1 MGANER
7 IREALVPEF
16 LEHQEEK
23 AKDYNGSLV
32 PGVENADVLGAR
44 GQYAE
49 LWRKMAKL
57 KKSLW
62 DGQAL
67 VGEQPREVLLDFIGH
82 CFLAIDMLDRQ
93 QMAEDPP
100 MAAPA
105 ILCPR
110 CGHQAFM
117 HDDGKPRGGCIG
129 KGPGHACGCDYS
141 CQYIN
146 IQVQVELDRDA
157 SDRDRLRR
165 LVGHGYDRCAVC
177 AQTILVIEAQ
187 KGSAFDWEQDIP

>member
-16 LEHQEEK
+16 LKHQEEK

-62 DGQAL
+62 DGEAL

-100 MAAPA
+100 LPA
-105 ILCPR
+105 FTENR
-110 CGHQAFM
+110 
-117 HDDGKPRGGCIG
+117 
-129 KGPGHACGCDYS
+129 
-141 CQYIN
+141 
-146 IQVQVELDRDA
+146 
-157 SDRDRLRR
+157 SDRERLRT
-165 LVGHGYDRCAVC
+165 LVGHGWDNCAICREKV
-177 AQTILVIEAQ
+177 AIIEQAA
-187 KGSAFDWEQDIP
+187 GRPFDWEEDIP